1 MMFFRRALS
10 TRLFLNNNL
19 KRQYSNVRER
29 YIRHHV
35 ITARSENGTARVDCS
50 LPKNH
55 LKLSLN
61 DEGLPSPLDTTL
73 CALVTCEVATA
84 KYLAHYVFDR
94 MKIGAMIFD
103 KVEGINDIR
112 GFTTGEVPAKF
123 QSVTM
128 SVRVETSESNEKLQ
142 ELRQMAQKR
151 CPVFSSF
158 VDAGVV
164 MNCTWTKIDMPTSK

>member
-10 TRLFLNNNL
+10 TRVLLNNNL

-29 YIRHHV
+29 HVGYHV

-50 LPKNH
+50 LPTNH

-73 CALVTCEVATA
+73 CALVTCEVSIA

-94 MKIGAMIFD
+94 MEIGAMIFD

-142 ELRQMAQKR
+142 ELHHMVQKR
-151 CPVFSSF
+151 CPVYATFL
-158 VDAGVV
+158 DAGVV
-164 MNCTWTKIDMPTSK
+164 MNSTWTKIDMPTSK